1 MQVRARK
8 DMISYS
14 ECIHSINTLLS
25 LFNASSTVEVFIR
38 AIVFILLHNGKYFI
52 PIYTTRTGLI
62 ILRSTKAISKP
73 RAFLIETRAL
83 ARALPNCHQ
92 LPITLALRE

>member
-38 AIVFILLHNGKYFI
+38 AIVFILLHNGKYFF
-52 PIYTTRTGLI
+52 P
-62 ILRSTKAISKP
+62 STP
-73 RAFLIETRAL
+73 HV
-83 ARALPNCHQ
+83 PV
-92 LPITLALRE
+92 